1 MRFPQDKEWLLLI
14 SGRSAL
20 PALNLLV
27 SILITLISATSLMFR
42 IAINYLLAL
51 RALRVTINKQRKS
64 AVGQQLL
71 SLYVFITHFQT
82 LSF

>member
-27 SILITLISATSLMFR
+27 SILITLISATSLMSR
-42 IAINYLLAL
+42 IAMNYLLAL
-51 RALRVTINKQRKS
+51 RVLQVTINKQRKP

-71 SLYVFITHFQT
+71 SLYVFITHFRT

>member
-27 SILITLISATSLMFR
+27 SILITLISATSLMFQ
-42 IAINYLLAL
+42 IALNYLLVL
-51 RALRVTINKQRKS
+51 RTLRVTINKQRKPT
-64 AVGQQLL
+64 VGRQLL

>member
-20 PALNLLV
+20 PALNLFV

-42 IAINYLLAL
+42 IAMNYLLAL
-51 RALRVTINKQRKS
+51 RALRVTINKQRKPT
-64 AVGQQLL
+64 GGRQLL

>member
-27 SILITLISATSLMFR
+27 SILITLISATSLMSR
-42 IAINYLLAL
+42 IAMNYLLAL
-51 RALRVTINKQRKS
+51 RALQVTINKQRKP

-71 SLYVFITHFQT
+71 SLYVFITHFRT

>member
-27 SILITLISATSLMFR
+27 SILITLISATSLMSQ
-42 IAINYLLAL
+42 IAINYLLTL
-51 RALRVTINKQRKS
+51 RALRVTINKQRKP